1 MKIVPQRGVS
11 APKGF
16 KADGVVA
23 GIKSG
28 GKKDLA
34 LVYTEKLATA
44 VAAFTT
50 NKVIAAPVVVCKN
63 NFSSEAH
70 AIIINSGNANA
81 CNGPQGLADAKSMHD
96 LTAKKLGCKP
106 SKTLLASTG
115 IIGRPLPLKKV
126 KAGIKEL
133 SAASGEEA
141 DLAFAEAIM
150 TTDAFPKQLAVEIN
164 LDNGP
169 VWIGGTAKGAGMIAP
184 DLKPHATTIAV
195 ITTDAPIKQP
205 ELQKYM
211 EQALSKSFNA
221 ITVDGDTST
230 NDSFFLL
237 ANGLAGDFTLSIAE
251 EHQFQ
256 EALDYICVSL
266 AKMIVRDGEGAT
278 KLIEYKVVGAK
289 TATDAT
295 SVAKAIANS
304 VLVKTGFF
312 GEDPNWGRI
321 LAAAGRA
328 GVDLNP
334 DDLDLDINGTA
345 IVRSGHGVN
354 VDLTAVA
361 KQLRAE
367 EIHVWINLNQ
377 GSYQAIEYGC
387 DLSYDYV
394 KLNSDYTS

>member
-16 KADGVVA
+16 KAGGIAA
-23 GIKSG
+23 GIKAG
-28 GKKDLA
+28 DNKDLS
-34 LVYTEKLATA
+34 LVYTENIATVA
-44 VAAFTT
+44 AAFTT
-50 NKVIAAPVVVCKN
+50 NRVVAAPVVVCKN
-63 NFSSEAH
+63 NFSSVAH

-81 CNGPQGLADAKSMHD
+81 CNGPQGLADAQSMVN

-106 SKTLLASTG
+106 SNTLVASTG
-115 IIGRPLPLKKV
+115 IIGRPLPIKKV
-126 KAGIKEL
+126 KAGIKKL
-133 SAASGEEA
+133 SVSASEEA

-164 LDNGP
+164 FDNGP
-169 VWIGGTAKGAGMIAP
+169 VWIGGAAKGAGMIAP

-195 ITTDAPIKQP
+195 VTTDAPIKHR
-205 ELQKYM
+205 ELQVHM
-211 EQALSKSFNA
+211 EETLSKSFNA

-237 ANGLAGDFTLSIAE
+237 ANGLAGGSTLSISE
-251 EHQFQ
+251 KHQFQ
-256 EALDYICVSL
+256 KALDYICMSL

-278 KLIEYKVVGAK
+278 KLIEYKIVGAK
-289 TATDAT
+289 TESDAT
-295 SVAKAIANS
+295 SVAKSVANS
-304 VLVKTGFF
+304 ILVKSAFF

-321 LAAAGRA
+321 LAAAGRS

-334 DDLDLDINGTA
+334 DDLDLDINGMA
-345 IVRSGHGVN
+345 MVRSGQGVD

-367 EIHVWINLNQ
+367 EIRVWLNLNQ
-377 GSYQAIEYGC
+377 GSYQAVEYGC
-387 DLSYDYV
+387 DLSYDYL
-394 KLNSDYTS
+394 KLNSEYSS